1 MATESVSAA
10 MLSVLGKR
18 NRFIGYIGVGSV
30 LGLVEVLDGSE
41 QLLRAMNARSRMR
54 SEEVCSHMR

>member
-30 LGLVEVLDGSE
+30 LGLVEVLDGSG
-41 QLLRAMNARSRMR
+41 QLLRAMSARSRMR
-54 SEEVCSHMR
+54 SEAVCSHMS

>member
-30 LGLVEVLDGSE
+30 LGQVEVLDGSG
-41 QLLRAMNARSRMR
+41 QLLRAMIARSRMH
-54 SEEVCSHMR
+54 SEVVCSHMS